1 MNLGVVGDELLV
13 LSSKHSVSLRK
24 ATCLC
29 KELTVVKGKSA
40 PKASS

>member
-13 LSSKHSVSLRK
+13 LNSKHSVSFRK

-29 KELTVVKGKSA
+29 KELTVVKRKSA